1 MSSNEE
7 AKQGDNIND
16 SANNNQPQ
24 RDHQLDPIVTGST
37 DTNTNDN
44 NNCTSPSR
52 RSRGGRIPKRKI
64 MDSSGGMME
73 SSAMNSGGGKT
84 PDTKGRQ
91 QPSGPAGMRGGTRPR
106 GGGGVRGGDDS
117 SDGGGG
123 EDPVIHKTFFDGFTD
138 DFDMSDLS

>member
-1 MSSNEE
+1 
-7 AKQGDNIND
+7 
-16 SANNNQPQ
+16 
-24 RDHQLDPIVTGST
+24 
-37 DTNTNDN
+37 
-44 NNCTSPSR
+44 
-52 RSRGGRIPKRKI
+52 
-64 MDSSGGMME
+64 ME

-123 EDPVIHKTFFDGFTD
+123 GEDPVIHKTFFDGEWLCD
-138 DFDMSDLS
+138 DDDALDSFEIDHVALTVLLL